1 MVFRLR
7 NMPVFILLMVF
18 SIVSRGQTGPS
29 PKWGHWR
36 IWGAQDDGTYQNP
49 VLPADYSDIDCI
61 RVGEDYYA
69 ISSTFQY
76 SPGVVILR
84 SKDLVNWTITGH
96 IVNDLNQ
103 ISPAMNWDRMD
114 RYGKGIWAGAIRFH
128 ARRFWVYFGTPDE
141 GYFMSTAENPAG
153 PWSPLHRVLAAKG
166 WDDCCPFWDD
176 DGQGYLIG
184 TDFKDDYQIH
194 LFTLTADGK
203 DIVPGS
209 DKIIHHSRGSEA
221 NKLYKINGWYYH
233 LFSEV
238 RAEGRAVMMERSGN
252 IRGPY
257 LEEKQMNH
265 AEKKYNEP
273 NQGGLVQSQ
282 KGDWYFLTHHGTG
295 DWSGRVVSLLPVTWK
310 EGWPIIGKAGGDGV
324 GQMVWSGRMPLK
336 GQPVICPQTN
346 DDFNDRSLQPQWE
359 WNYQPRKE
367 KWSLTAKPGWLRLQ
381 AYRPL
386 RSGDLLVAGNT
397 LTQRVFRTPYNQVTV
412 KLDISGMADGQH
424 AGIAHFGSPD
434 YSTLGV
440 TCIGKVRRL
449 DFRIKE
455 AVITGPVVNSDSLW
469 LRSQWGA
476 DGLSRFYY
484 SLDGRTFFPFGQPYQ
499 LKWESYRGDRIAIYN
514 FNDKDDAGF
523 IDVDYFHFRF
533 K

>member
-7 NMPVFILLMVF
+7 NILAFFLLTAF
-18 SIVSRGQTGPS
+18 SIVSRGQSDLS
-29 PKWGHWR
+29 PKWGNWR
-36 IWGAQDDGTYQNP
+36 IWGAQDDGTYHNP
-49 VLPADYSDIDCI
+49 ILPADYSDIDCI

-84 SKDLVNWTITGH
+84 SKDLVSWTIAGH

-128 ARRFWVYFGTPDE
+128 AHRFWVYFGTPDE

-153 PWSPLHRVLAAKG
+153 PWSPLHQVLAGKG

-184 TDFKDDYQIH
+184 TDFKDDYQIR
-194 LFTLTADGK
+194 LFTLTADGR

-209 DKIIHHSRGSEA
+209 DKLIHHSPGSEA

-238 RAEGRAVMMERSGN
+238 RAEGRAVMMERARN

-257 LEEKQMNH
+257 LEVKQLNH

-273 NQGGLVQSQ
+273 NQGSLVQSQ
-282 KGDWYFLTHHGTG
+282 NGEWYFLTHHGTG
-295 DWSGRVVSLLPVTWK
+295 DWSGRVISLLPVTWK
-310 EGWPIIGKAGGDGV
+310 GGWPIIGKAGQDGI
-324 GQMVWSGRMPLK
+324 GQMVWFGQMPVK
-336 GQPVICPQTN
+336 GQPVVYPQTD
-346 DDFNDRSLQPQWE
+346 DDFSEKLLQPQWE

-367 KWSLTAKPGWLRLQ
+367 KWSLTEKPGWLRLQ

-386 RSGDLLVAGNT
+386 RSRDLLGAGNT

-434 YSTLGV
+434 YSTFGV
-440 TCIGKVRRL
+440 TCSGILRRL
-449 DFRIKE
+449 DFGIKE
-455 AVITGPVVNSDSLW
+455 AIITGPVINNDRLW

-484 SLDGRTFFPFGQPYQ
+484 SLDGRTFFSFARSYQ

-514 FNDKDDAGF
+514 YNDKDDAGF
-523 IDVDYFHFRF
+523 IDVDYFHYRF